1 MNAYSYCGCSMSS
14 SFSLSNLLESTP
26 IRFLRNL
33 LLVWLAIFTIT
44 RFVLF
49 FASMS
54 DWVGHAGV
62 GAATAV
68 FVRGLFFDLGF
79 LAYAAIPIGLTLL
92 LLPSRFWSSRYAP
105 TALKAIMAFSI
116 FLMLFFATSEWF
128 FWDEFGARFNFIAVD
143 YLVYSEE
150 VISNIRESYPLA
162 PILSALAAIAIA
174 LTWLL
179 QPLSKQALQS
189 AGLTSIKDKLIA
201 FVLLLLPA
209 IASLSLLNQDYQESG
224 GNAYLRELGSNGPYQ
239 FFAAFRNNTL
249 NYDQFYA
256 NLENGITAN
265 ILHGELYEPNARFLS
280 DNPMDIHRQITN
292 TGAPIKYNVVLVTI
306 ESLSAK
312 YLGSFGDKRG
322 LTPNLDALREQSL
335 FFNNFYATGTRTDR
349 GLEAVTLSIPPTPG
363 RSIVKR
369 IGHES
374 GYASLGQQLSA
385 QGYDS
390 VFVYGGRGY
399 FDNMNAFFSGNGYRI
414 VDQTSV
420 SESEI
425 HFKNAWGMGD
435 GDLYSQVIKVA
446 DTDYA
451 EKKPF
456 FMHVMTTSN
465 HRPYTYPDGAIDI
478 PSGKGRDGAVKYTD
492 YAIGQFLAEARQK
505 PWFNST
511 VFVFLADH
519 CAGSAGKEDLPVDNY
534 HIPLWVYAPG
544 IIGARES
551 GQLASQIDVAPTV
564 LGLLNMSYI
573 STFYGRNLLQESHAP
588 DRVLIGNYQHLG
600 LFDGK
605 DLAIL
610 SPGKAIRKHMD
621 ALGESTETVAIHSDP
636 LIMRAISYYQSAS
649 IAYKEHLL
657 GWQAPAENTLQE
669 KNPIAHEPQ
678 DTVHVL

>member
-1 MNAYSYCGCSMSS
+1 MSS
-14 SFSLSNLLESTP
+14 SFSVSRLLKSTP
-26 IRFLRNL
+26 LHFLRNL
-33 LLVWLAIFTIT
+33 LLVWLAIFTVT

-54 DWVGHAGV
+54 DWIGHAGID
-62 GAATAV
+62 AAGAV
-68 FVRGLFFDLGF
+68 FIRGLIFDLGF
-79 LAYAAIPIGLTLL
+79 LAYTAIPVGLILL
-92 LLPSRFWSSRYAP
+92 LIPNRAWDSRYTLTVLNAVM
-105 TALKAIMAFSI
+105 ALSI
-116 FLMLFFATSEWF
+116 FLMLFFAASEWF

-162 PILSALAAIAIA
+162 PILSALALLALG

-179 QPLSKQALQS
+179 QPELKNSLQAKK
-189 AGLTSIKDKLIA
+189 LTSTREKLSTLA
-201 FVLLLLPA
+201 ALLLPA
-209 IASLSLLNQDYQESG
+209 VISFSFLNQDGQESG
-224 GNAYLRELGSNGPYQ
+224 GNTYLRELSGNGPYQ
-239 FFAAFRNNTL
+239 FFSAFRNNTL
-249 NYDQFYA
+249 RYDQFYA
-256 NLENGITAN
+256 NLENRITAD
-265 ILHGELYEPNARFLS
+265 ILHRELYEPNAHFLN
-280 DNPMDIHRQITN
+280 DNPMDIHREITN
-292 TGAPIKYNVVLVTI
+292 AGTPIKYNVVLVTI

-322 LTPNLDALREQSL
+322 LTPNLDALRKESL

-349 GLEAVTLSIPPTPG
+349 GLEAVTLSMPPTPG

-374 GYASLGQQLSA
+374 GYGSLGQQLKA

-414 VDQTSV
+414 VDQSSV
-420 SESEI
+420 PESEI

-435 GDLYSQVIKVA
+435 GDLYSQAIKVA

-451 EKKPF
+451 QQKPF

-492 YAIGQFLAEARQK
+492 YTIAQFLKEAKQK
-505 PWFNST
+505 PWFDNT
-511 VFVFLADH
+511 IFVFLADH
-519 CAGSAGKEDLPVDNY
+519 CAGSAGKEDLPVENY
-534 HIPLWVYAPG
+534 HIPLWIYAPG
-544 IIGARES
+544 ILEARES
-551 GQLASQIDVAPTV
+551 AQLASQIDVAPTL
-564 LGLLNMSYI
+564 LGLLNVSYI
-573 STFYGRNLLQESHAP
+573 SSFYGRNLLLKNDEP

-610 SPGKAIRKHMD
+610 SPGKAIRKHLD
-621 ALGESTETVAIHSDP
+621 ARGESTETVAVHNDP

-649 IAYKEHLL
+649 IAYKEHWL
-657 GWQAPAENTLQE
+657 GWQAPSEQQLIAPVDNALHKNT
-669 KNPIAHEPQ
+669 PVAHQAQ
-678 DTVHVL
+678 DKVHVL

>member
-1 MNAYSYCGCSMSS
+1 MSS
-14 SFSLSNLLESTP
+14 SFSVSRLLKSTP
-26 IRFLRNL
+26 LHFLRNL
-33 LLVWLAIFTIT
+33 LLVWLAIFTVT

-54 DWVGHAGV
+54 DWIGHAGID
-62 GAATAV
+62 AAGAV
-68 FVRGLFFDLGF
+68 FIRGLIFDLGF
-79 LAYAAIPIGLTLL
+79 LAYTAIPVGLILL
-92 LLPSRFWSSRYAP
+92 LIPNRAWDSRYTLTVLNAVM
-105 TALKAIMAFSI
+105 ALSI
-116 FLMLFFATSEWF
+116 FLMLFFAASEWF

-162 PILSALAAIAIA
+162 PILSALALLALG

-179 QPLSKQALQS
+179 QPELKNSLQAKK
-189 AGLTSIKDKLIA
+189 LTSTREKLSTLA
-201 FVLLLLPA
+201 ALLLPA
-209 IASLSLLNQDYQESG
+209 VISFSFLNQDGQESG
-224 GNAYLRELGSNGPYQ
+224 GNTYLRELSGNGPYQ
-239 FFAAFRNNTL
+239 FFSAFRNNTL
-249 NYDQFYA
+249 RYDQFYA
-256 NLENGITAN
+256 NLENRITAD
-265 ILHGELYEPNARFLS
+265 ILHRELYEPNAHFLS

-292 TGAPIKYNVVLVTI
+292 AGTPIKYNVVLVTI

-322 LTPNLDALREQSL
+322 LTPNLDALRKESL

-349 GLEAVTLSIPPTPG
+349 GLEAVTLSMPPTPG

-374 GYASLGQQLSA
+374 GYGSLGQQLTA

-414 VDQTSV
+414 VDQSSV
-420 SESEI
+420 PESEI

-435 GDLYSQVIKVA
+435 GDLYSQAIKVA
-446 DTDYA
+446 DADYA
-451 EKKPF
+451 QQKPF

-492 YAIGQFLAEARQK
+492 YTIAQFLKEAKQK
-505 PWFNST
+505 PWFGNT
-511 VFVFLADH
+511 IFVFLADH
-519 CAGSAGKEDLPVDNY
+519 CAGSAGKEDLPVENY
-534 HIPLWVYAPG
+534 HIPLWIYAPG
-544 IIGARES
+544 ILEARES
-551 GQLASQIDVAPTV
+551 AQLASQIDVAPTL
-564 LGLLNMSYI
+564 LGLLNVSYI
-573 STFYGRNLLQESHAP
+573 SSFYGRNLLLKNDEP

-610 SPGKAIRKHMD
+610 SPGKAIRKHLD
-621 ALGESTETVAIHSDP
+621 ARGESTETVAVHNDP

-649 IAYKEHLL
+649 IAYKEHWL
-657 GWQAPAENTLQE
+657 GWQAPSEQQLIAPVDNALHKNT
-669 KNPIAHEPQ
+669 PVAHQAQ
-678 DTVHVL
+678 DKVHVL